1 MSDYQ
6 NLPMVRLKSASLS
19 SLPGVKAR
27 PIDDSTRLSPQGQ
40 RLETQSSLKAPH
52 TPSGRTSSSLEV
64 PKPVI
69 ERASPTIAADT
80 NGAIPSA
87 ARRSLVSPS
96 RGSGSPK
103 PPVAK
108 TARKPVL
115 DSAPAKNMIGPPIT
129 PRGLTTAG
137 TLPNFKL
144 KAAGSAVSTPASSR
158 FTTPQDTLFQPASP
172 TIHGLSN
179 MFSNMMPRAG
189 SSNASLTTNIQPL
202 CLPPFYASG
211 SEPARHEQAR
221 TRHPI
226 PSSHIVRNPPQTSAS
241 QSQSGSTDSRKRAA
255 FIKDEGQS
263 MTSLSLRAD
272 ASSERPAKRLKTN
285 GPAPVSPSQSA
296 RATAPIHTGV
306 AVPDS
311 TSSSEPASAPVTNAR
326 QPSDTKPVLLV
337 VPVLKPLLS
346 TPPSLA
352 PKILPDPRHRHPEF
366 WHMDGSIVL
375 QAENILFKLHR
386 SRLIQHSPLF
396 AAVLSAEKKN
406 NNDVEFNSTDIIA
419 GNGEF
424 LDGCAIF
431 KLMHVLARDFEN
443 LLRALERGYDF
454 VVKPPPFPVV
464 ASILRTAHSLSFASI
479 SQFAT
484 HVLENM
490 WPNDIARLSTKPK
503 LHAAEAILLAQEC
516 RVSVLKHAY
525 YDLLRTRAFGASIPT
540 VNDDMYLDQS
550 PRSDTSPKAQFLC
563 SDQLVLMVVVRE
575 RLQSEWIHIMRGPP
589 KLSACA
595 LERRPP
601 TERERVDGMRQQLER
616 CKTATSKMAQDWSM
630 LLAKTRVYEIGLFD
644 ILGGLDLLLNEKWRG
659 AGFCRGCVEARKQ
672 IWTDKKRQIWD
683 NLDDWLGLSSADNT

>member
-1 MSDYQ
+1 M
-6 NLPMVRLKSASLS
+6 
-19 SLPGVKAR
+19 
-27 PIDDSTRLSPQGQ
+27 
-40 RLETQSSLKAPH
+40 
-52 TPSGRTSSSLEV
+52 

-241 QSQSGSTDSRKRAA
+241 QSQSGSSKRLCSDRLLPTTCTADSRKRAA

-443 LLRALERGYDF
+443 LLRALERG
-454 VVKPPPFPVV
+454 
-464 ASILRTAHSLSFASI
+464 
-479 SQFAT
+479 
-484 HVLENM
+484 
-490 WPNDIARLSTKPK
+490 
-503 LHAAEAILLAQEC
+503 
-516 RVSVLKHAY
+516 
-525 YDLLRTRAFGASIPT
+525 
-540 VNDDMYLDQS
+540 
-550 PRSDTSPKAQFLC
+550 
-563 SDQLVLMVVVRE
+563 
-575 RLQSEWIHIMRGPP
+575 
-589 KLSACA
+589 
-595 LERRPP
+595 
-601 TERERVDGMRQQLER
+601 
-616 CKTATSKMAQDWSM
+616 
-630 LLAKTRVYEIGLFD
+630 
-644 ILGGLDLLLNEKWRG
+644 
-659 AGFCRGCVEARKQ
+659 
-672 IWTDKKRQIWD
+672 
-683 NLDDWLGLSSADNT
+683 